1 MGRNLDFEGKMKKL
15 LKSQMNSDSRQGLDF
30 LPVEGPCTWMNAV
43 CLSLATKA
51 VKGDISA
58 IKYINEIC
66 QKEEETQGKGPLSI
80 TVKVVE

>member
-15 LKSQMNSDSRQGLDF
+15 LKSQMNADHRQGLDF
-30 LPVEGPCTWMNAV
+30 LPMEGPCTWMNAV
-43 CLSLATKA
+43 CLSLVTKA

-66 QKEEETQGKGPLSI
+66 QKEEETQCKGPLSI

>member
-1 MGRNLDFEGKMKKL
+1 MGKNLDFEGKMKKL
-15 LKSQMNSDSRQGLDF
+15 LKSQMDIYHRQGLDF
-30 LPVEGPCTWMNAV
+30 LPAEGSCTWMNAV

-66 QKEEETQGKGPLSI
+66 QMEEEKQDTGPLAI

>member
-1 MGRNLDFEGKMKKL
+1 MERKLDFEGKLKKL
-15 LKSQMNSDSRQGLDF
+15 LKSQIGADSRAELDF
-30 LPVEGPCTWMNAV
+30 LPADGRCTWLNAM

-66 QKEEETQGKGPLSI
+66 LKESDDDTKGGMSI
-80 TVKVVE
+80 TVKVID

>member
-15 LKSQMNSDSRQGLDF
+15 LKSQMDAESRQGLEF
-30 LPVEGPCTWMNAV
+30 LPAEGGCTWMNAV
-43 CLSLATKA
+43 CLSLANKA

-66 QKEEETQGKGPLSI
+66 RKEDETSQKEPLAI